1 MEQLVSEQAAR
12 IERGELG
19 IDEDV
24 ALHREIAQ
32 ASGNDVLASL
42 VSVLR
47 QSHRYHL
54 IVTSAR
60 SIMGSGL
67 VVDHREIVTAIRL
80 RNPDDARNMMD
91 HHLRGLTQDFNR
103 YVSR

>member
-1 MEQLVSEQAAR
+1 M
-12 IERGELG
+12 G
-19 IDEDV
+19 I
-24 ALHREIAQ
+24 
-32 ASGNDVLASL
+32 NVLASL

-47 QSHRYHL
+47 QSYRYNL

-67 VVDHREIVTAIRL
+67 VVDHRAIVTAIRL
-80 RNPDDARNMMD
+80 RHPDDARTMMD
-91 HHLRGLTQDFNR
+91 HHLRGLTQDFHR